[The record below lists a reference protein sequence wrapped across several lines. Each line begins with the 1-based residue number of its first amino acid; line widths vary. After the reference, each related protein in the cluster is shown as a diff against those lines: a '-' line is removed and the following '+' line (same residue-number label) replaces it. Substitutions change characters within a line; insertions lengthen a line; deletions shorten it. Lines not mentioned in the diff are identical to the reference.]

1 MVGRTEVVT
10 FDDEHVT
17 GAARLLGERHRS
29 HRAREALLPDV
40 TDFVAQVEGERDGE
54 LGAVALTDGVVT
66 GYLLGKRRVDAIG
79 PHIWSY
85 VAGHAVRDPETI
97 RDLYAVAADRWV
109 AAGLSR
115 HFVYAPA
122 VAELIEPWFRLSFGA
137 SAALAARSA
146 RSLGVTGTGA
156 DVHVDVAVDVHV
168 REGVPADLHAAAR
181 LDRLMQEHLR
191 RSPSF
196 GGLPV
201 DSEEAS
207 LEEWGG
213 TWADERFQHFVAE
226 QNGRIV
232 GQALLYRRP
241 EGDLRV
247 PPNSIELAGAV
258 TEPEVRGSGVGVAL
272 TAHVLEWARDHGY
285 ETVITDW
292 RMTNLQAARF
302 WPRRGFR
309 ETFLRM
315 YRSIP

>member
-1 MVGRTEVVT
+1 MAFE
-10 FDDEHVT
+10 DEHIF

-40 TDFVAQVEGERDGE
+40 ADFLAQVEGERGGD

-66 GYLLGKRRVDAIG
+66 GYLLGKRKVDAIG
-79 PHIWSY
+79 PHLWSY
-85 VAGHAVRDPETI
+85 VAGHAVRDPETV

-115 HFVYAPA
+115 HFVYVPA

-137 SAALAARSA
+137 SAALAVRSA
-146 RSLGVTGTGA
+146 PSGEVTAVGSN
-156 DVHVDVAVDVHV
+156 VHVDVHV
-168 REGVPADLHAAAR
+168 RAGVSADLHAAAR
-181 LDRLMQEHLR
+181 LHRVMQEHLR

-201 DSEEAS
+201 DSEAAS

-241 EGDLRV
+241 AGDLRV
-247 PPNSIELAGAV
+247 PPNSIDLAGAV

-272 TAHVLEWARDHGY
+272 TAYVLEWARDHGY

-315 YRSIP
+315 YRSVP